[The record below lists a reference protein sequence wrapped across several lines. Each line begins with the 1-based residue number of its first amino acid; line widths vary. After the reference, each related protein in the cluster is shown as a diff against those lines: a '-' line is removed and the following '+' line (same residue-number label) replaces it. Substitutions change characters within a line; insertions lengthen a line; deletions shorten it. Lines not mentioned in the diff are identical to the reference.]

1 MDRKLKSQPSK
12 PLPTRVEGGRPFC
25 GCGLSRTFPFC
36 DSSQMI
42 SKTHEPGKLVS
53 CGAGKQAGQSQTQA
67 ESAEA

>member
-1 MDRKLKSQPSK
+1 MDRKLKRQPSK
-12 PLPTRVEGGRPFC
+12 LLPARVKGTRPFC

-53 CGAGKQAGQSQTQA
+53 CGAGKRVGQPQTPA
-67 ESAEA
+67 ESVEG

>member
-1 MDRKLKSQPSK
+1 MDRKLKSQVPQ
-12 PLPTRVEGGRPFC
+12 LLTARVEARPFC

-42 SKTHEPGKLVS
+42 SKTHEPGKLVG
-53 CGAGKQAGQSQTQA
+53 CGTGDPVKRLQAQA